1 MITVLLLI
9 AGILLLLFGG
19 DFLVKGAS
27 GIALKFDM
35 PPMLVGM
42 TVVAFGTSA
51 PELVVSVQA
60 ALAGKSDIAIG
71 NVVGSNI
78 ANVALILGLTVI
90 IFPMTVKRDSLRI
103 DWVAMVL
110 ASILVYLF
118 ALNYEISQ
126 IEGIIMILALIGF
139 IVFSFLRSN
148 RKKLTAL
155 PPDVPIDA
163 KSQPVWMLI
172 LFVVLGCVA
181 LVFGARWF
189 LSGAENVARSFGVS
203 DRIIAITLVAFGT
216 SVPELAASVIA
227 AFKKEQDISLGNIIG
242 SNLFNLLF
250 ILGITAAIQTIDVD
264 AAIMSSDI
272 FWMLGTSFAIL
283 PLAVWRLRINRLSG
297 VVLVSSYVAF
307 IAILLTTP

>member
-103 DWVAMVL
+103 DWVAMML

-155 PPDVPIDA
+155 PPDVPINA

-181 LVFGARWF
+181 LVFGADGFFQVPKMLRA
-189 LSGAENVARSFGVS
+189 LSVCRTG
-203 DRIIAITLVAFGT
+203 
-216 SVPELAASVIA
+216 
-227 AFKKEQDISLGNIIG
+227 
-242 SNLFNLLF
+242 
-250 ILGITAAIQTIDVD
+250 
-264 AAIMSSDI
+264 
-272 FWMLGTSFAIL
+272 
-283 PLAVWRLRINRLSG
+283 
-297 VVLVSSYVAF
+297 
-307 IAILLTTP
+307 